1 MYRWF
6 LLLTCGCAIL
16 PGSAQVPDP
25 GTMAQELPRSSS
37 LLVHPDQGTLLADVS
52 ARALSPS
59 GIPLLTTPNTI
70 RDDSQ
75 TPVPAADQVSAS
87 TTAPAA
93 PALDLPYDASNIRD
107 TIGPISI
114 RPLPDAAG
122 QLPVCF
128 QQVDFFRKH
137 NDNIMAIAYLRQLI
151 TYGNFIPQYKARA
164 ILELADCLDAAHQKA
179 EALCWLKIWAE
190 LFPARPEM
198 GSVAYR
204 IATLYTQMGLSDLA
218 RDAYYLAL
226 AHTVNDGQVQS
237 AVDLKSYSRLTEATL
252 WGLSAN
258 EYQSGNWARAA
269 ELFERYRK
277 EAPSASAFSLEKASY
292 LQADCY
298 YQLKQADKAA
308 TQYETTLAQHPFNPL
323 APEARLRLYH
333 LYILKNEPE
342 KARAEL
348 ESLAWTVRTVWPKDE
363 TYWQK
368 QTARL
373 LLALNQKNNLVLP
386 PLVQESALLPPEGKT
401 WQEALN
407 HYDALVSYQ
416 AVTTQANMD
425 SPVSSSL
432 TADPRHGLAEENDLQ
447 AMNRYLNQVLPQT
460 RTASTQ

>member
-128 QQVDFFRKH
+128 QQVDYFRKH

-277 EAPSASAFSLEKASY
+277 EAPFPWKKPPISKPI
-292 LQADCY
+292 
-298 YQLKQADKAA
+298 A
-308 TQYETTLAQHPFNPL
+308 TTNSSRPTRR
-323 APEARLRLYH
+323 RLSTRRPWL
-333 LYILKNEPE
+333 NT
-342 KARAEL
+342 R
-348 ESLAWTVRTVWPKDE
+348 ST
-363 TYWQK
+363 
-368 QTARL
+368 RL
-373 LLALNQKNNLVLP
+373 LPKRACVSIISTSLRTSPKRPGRSSNHWPGPFAPSGRRTKPTGRSKPPGCCLP
-386 PLVQESALLPPEGKT
+386 STKRTTSSCLLWFRSQPSFRRKVKLGKRLSIT
-401 WQEALN
+401 MM
-407 HYDALVSYQ
+407 H
-416 AVTTQANMD
+416 
-425 SPVSSSL
+425 
-432 TADPRHGLAEENDLQ
+432 
-447 AMNRYLNQVLPQT
+447 
-460 RTASTQ
+460 